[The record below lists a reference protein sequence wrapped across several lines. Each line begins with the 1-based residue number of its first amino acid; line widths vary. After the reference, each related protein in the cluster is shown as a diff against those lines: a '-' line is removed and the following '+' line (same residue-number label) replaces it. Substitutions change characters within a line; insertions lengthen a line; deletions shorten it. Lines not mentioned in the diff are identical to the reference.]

1 MAKQPAKAKEPTKEK
16 TVTAK
21 KKLILKNSIHI
32 SGVKRGKDGK
42 DHMVHYGHYPAGTPV
57 TQEMIDAYEINRK
70 AIQGDTPID
79 RFCE

>member
-1 MAKQPAKAKEPTKEK
+1 MAKQPAKPKETKEK

-32 SGVKRGKDGK
+32 AGVKRGEDGK
-42 DHMVHYGHYPAGTPV
+42 DHMVSYGHFKAGTEV
-57 TQEMIDAYEINRK
+57 TQAMIDAYEINRK
-70 AIQGDTPID
+70 MIGGETSIE